1 VLLSV
6 PIAWLSWDAMRSGFL
21 PWEKSILF
29 LVWFFPMFA
38 RILSLFAS
46 LTLMP
51 LVLALLMFDI
61 IRRAAISSP
70 PVSVS
75 QD

>member
-1 VLLSV
+1 
-6 PIAWLSWDAMRSGFL
+6 
-21 PWEKSILF
+21 
-29 LVWFFPMFA
+29 VWFFPIFA

-61 IRRAAISSP
+61 VRRAAISST
-70 PVSVS
+70 PVFESH
-75 QD
+75 D